1 MPTRDVAEALTAH
14 GLLPPDLEMLRPTVG
29 RYTTLLMQ
37 PSGPIFA
44 NTQRIGPSET
54 DVAYAKGRNFL
65 DLARARGVHL
75 AVTPEYFLPWAV
87 LKDAIES
94 GLVPATDALWVLGSE
109 SITQEGLEQFKQ
121 EVAGQCLVLHEPWQD
136 LPLDRH
142 LLDPVV
148 LLFQARRPDQSAQ
161 LVALVQ
167 FKTYPSRDALFS
179 EEAILRRGS
188 LIYRFRGTSGHLT
201 AAVIICSDAFALTDQ
216 WLSDFNYQST
226 LIHIQLNPNPR
237 NSAYRRY
244 RATTFSTDPRATN
257 CHIICLNWA
266 RSIVQHGDPGAPAN
280 AWNNIAG
287 STWYCPA
294 EECSSDDAVVIPNHS
309 HGLYYAYMKERR
321 HALLFHYD
329 EAIFELLVPKLLVTQ
344 AGAAPMANHNGP
356 VTVQR
361 YEWSATTATWT
372 AGAVAPE
379 TGFTAFV
386 GASPQSQLALEH
398 VLAEANPLAIER
410 VLALSAGA
418 VSARA
423 TWHSIQNIDSCQ
435 IAEDEVVR
443 RLTVVQDDAAHAF
456 RHERLNSVAHVH
468 HELLNRVDWPPQVAG
483 VDATSSIR
491 WTGTNPHF
499 NVLTADDQP
508 TLIVYLGESPPA
520 RDLENKADMLY
531 ELLRQAGG
539 PHQKRLCIV
548 YREFGQPKFAPI
560 AALTR
565 FDDAMEDKTDFM
577 AIQPLEDTGAD
588 HG

>member
-1 MPTRDVAEALTAH
+1 MPTRDVAEALMIH
-14 GLLPPDLEMLRPTVG
+14 GLLPPDLEMLRPTER

-37 PSGPIFA
+37 PGGPIFA
-44 NTQRIGPSET
+44 NTQRIGPFET
-54 DVAYAKGRNFL
+54 DVAYGKGRNFL
-65 DLARARGVHL
+65 ELARARGVHL

-87 LKDAIES
+87 LKDAIGD
-94 GLVPATDALWVLGSE
+94 GLIPATDALWVLGSE

-136 LPLDRH
+136 LPLNRH

-148 LLFQARRPDQSAQ
+148 LLFQAIRPDQSAQ

-167 FKTYPSRDALFS
+167 FKTYPSRDNIFF
-179 EEAILRRGS
+179 EEALLRRGS
-188 LIYRFRGTSGHLT
+188 LIYRFRGSTGHLT
-201 AAVIICSDAFALTDQ
+201 AAVIICSDAFALNDQ

-244 RATTFSTDPRATN
+244 RTTTFGTDARATN
-257 CHIICLNWA
+257 CHIVCLNWA
-266 RSIVQHGDPGAPAN
+266 HSVVQHGDPGTPTD
-280 AWNNIAG
+280 AWHNIAG

-294 EECSSDDAVVIPNHS
+294 KECSSDDAVVIPNHN

-329 EAIFELLVPKLLVTQ
+329 EAVFELLVPKLVTL
-344 AGAAPMANHNGP
+344 ASAVMANHNGP
-356 VTVQR
+356 ATVQR
-361 YEWSATTATWT
+361 YEWGAATATWT
-372 AGAVAPE
+372 PGSAAPE
-379 TGFTAFV
+379 TGFNAFV
-386 GASPQSQLALEH
+386 AGNPQSHLALGH

-418 VSARA
+418 VSART

-443 RLTVVQDDAAHAF
+443 RLTVVQDVVAYAF
-456 RHERLNSVAHVH
+456 RHERLTSVAHVH
-468 HELLNRVDWPPQVAG
+468 HELLNRAHWPPQVAG
-483 VDATSSIR
+483 VDAGSSVR
-491 WTGTNPHF
+491 WTRTNPHF
-499 NVLTADDQP
+499 NVLTADGQP

-577 AIQPLEDTGAD
+577 AVQPLEDTGAN